1 MLEGLSRPIP
11 RTGFCKVADVAS
23 RLDPKDSQILLKAA
37 EDFDWPAKALS
48 RQLRDREVL
57 ISDTTILR
65 HRRGECP
72 CPKLG

>member
-1 MLEGLSRPIP
+1 MLEGLSRPEAK
-11 RTGFCKVADVAS
+11 TGFCKVADVAS
-23 RLDPKDSQILLKAA
+23 RLLPNDGEILLAA
-37 EDFDWPAKALS
+37 TQDHEWPAKALS
-48 RQLRDREVL
+48 RQLREREIL